1 MKVSVIT
8 AVYNNVETIASA
20 LDSALAQK
28 GDNLELIVIDGGSTD
43 GTLKILERYADR
55 LAVLVSES
63 DKGIY
68 HALNKGIGLAS
79 GEVVGFLHSDDLL
92 ANENVL
98 NRVGEAFADPNV
110 DAVYGD
116 LLYVSKDD
124 PDRVVRYWRAGN
136 YSKARL
142 SWGWMLPH
150 PTFYVRR
157 SVYERL
163 GIYDTEYRIAA
174 DYDCI
179 LRFLG
184 KGEVQVSYIPEV
196 MVKMRVGGAS
206 NRSWKNIL
214 QKSKEDYRVLKNNK
228 VGGFGALAWKNLSK
242 ISQFVKR

>member
-1 MKVSVIT
+1 LKISVIT
-8 AVYNNVETIASA
+8 AVYNNHETIASA
-20 LDSALAQK
+20 LDSALDQK

-43 GTLKILERYADR
+43 GTLKILERYSDR
-55 LAVLVSES
+55 LAILVSEP

-68 HALNKGIGLAS
+68 YALNKGIGLAS

-98 NRVGEAFADPNV
+98 NRVGEAFSDPKV
-110 DAVYGD
+110 DAIYGD

-136 YSKARL
+136 YSRARL
-142 SWGWMLPH
+142 SWGWMPPH

-157 SVYERL
+157 SIYERL
-163 GIYDTEYRIAA
+163 GIYDTEYLIAA
-174 DYDCI
+174 DYECI

-206 NRSWKNIL
+206 NRSLKNIL
-214 QKSKEDYRVLKNNK
+214 QKSKEDYRALKNNK
-228 VGGFGALAWKNLSK
+228 VGGFRALVWKNLSK
-242 ISQFVKR
+242 FSQFVKR